1 MLNSINPW
9 YVDVKLGCQQQCKGE
24 KGLVSK
30 HRLNND
36 LREPWFE
43 ALASGGV
50 DLGLGGGRGGLRVG
64 EQADRQHGV
73 GRAEGRGQVRRQG
86 PLRF

>member
-1 MLNSINPW
+1 M
-9 YVDVKLGCQQQCKGE
+9 
-24 KGLVSK
+24 
-30 HRLNND
+30 
-36 LREPWFE
+36 
-43 ALASGGV
+43 
-50 DLGLGGGRGGLRVG
+50 GLGGGRGGLRVG